1 MALKLGMKLTLVAYS
16 ANITFVENQVNA
28 WFLICSQKWQTKTLK
43 RLKTMDNL
51 SQEQPTDGELP
62 PSPDPKTEGV
72 LGEVPNSTG
81 VLSFYSYPVFVGEG
95 GTHSEAMMG

>member
-1 MALKLGMKLTLVAYS
+1 L
-16 ANITFVENQVNA
+16 
-28 WFLICSQKWQTKTLK
+28 
-43 RLKTMDNL
+43 DNL

-95 GTHSEAMMG
+95 GTHSEAMMGYCTLKVCLITAWLVSF